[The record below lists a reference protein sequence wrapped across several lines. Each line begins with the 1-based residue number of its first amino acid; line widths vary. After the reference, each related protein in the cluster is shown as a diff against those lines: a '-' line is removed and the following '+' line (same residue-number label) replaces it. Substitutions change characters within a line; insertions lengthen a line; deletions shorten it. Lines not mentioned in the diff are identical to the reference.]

1 MPPLRPSCQ
10 PDRSPSYSLSLS
22 RAQFSETLQA
32 APEPAAPAPVSAP
45 TTPASLPTAGELKEL
60 LHVTRRAQ
68 APVPPSI
75 CAPARVCA
83 ATRRSKIIVVVRSS
97 SIEHGSNQC
106 RSIMTTLPATAA
118 ACQQR
123 WAGYRRVVRCHIAP
137 PCLGQTNKVREHA
150 YTCARVHAPC
160 RVLNRCMQR

>member
-1 MPPLRPSCQ
+1 VPQSLRGPRIAARVEDPARGRYRQQVPSFRASLCPGPYKLLAQLPNWQVGNRRFKPLISPHIIAHSMSRIMPPLRPSCQ

-68 APVPPSI
+68 APVPPKHM
-75 CAPARVCA
+75 R
-83 ATRRSKIIVVVRSS
+83 TRPCMRGDSKI
-97 SIEHGSNQC
+97 EDYC
-106 RSIMTTLPATAA
+106 
-118 ACQQR
+118 C
-123 WAGYRRVVRCHIAP
+123 C
-137 PCLGQTNKVREHA
+137 
-150 YTCARVHAPC
+150 
-160 RVLNRCMQR
+160 